1 MGDWASSSRGNPEN
15 AAGPPV
21 RQRGKRMSDQ
31 NKFDAAEL
39 KLLHEAAVFMRLNNI
54 QRHDAAGAMGK
65 KQDQLD
71 YYKAKA
77 EKFEALE
84 LRLFKVVNPEA
95 YEARM
100 NPPKEEGDEPATQA
114 ITVDDVDVFEHGQSQ
129 DDA

>member
-1 MGDWASSSRGNPEN
+1 
-15 AAGPPV
+15 
-21 RQRGKRMSDQ
+21 
-31 NKFDAAEL
+31 
-39 KLLHEAAVFMRLNNI
+39 VFMRLNNI

-100 NPPKEEGDEPATQA
+100 NPPPPE
-114 ITVDDVDVFEHGQSQ
+114 